1 MVSPMSAH
9 GAGRE
14 WGNGVAA
21 LVLLVVGLVVGAL
34 GAWFVLNRHAVAE
47 RLPYYPAMRV
57 AADPVHGVD
66 EDTIAVDDLPVALLV
81 LGRNGRL
88 LHAGARAQGEFA
100 EGLGTMIRHPALQ
113 RAVSELQPGS
123 VTEVRI
129 EADVPVRRVV
139 QGFVKA
145 ALWHGHPACVVV
157 LLDATARDAL
167 DRARS
172 DFVAHA
178 SHELRTP
185 LAALIGFIE
194 TLQGP
199 AANDGV
205 ARQKFLGIMAR
216 QASRMQ
222 RLIDRLLYL
231 SRVQMLEHQRPQGRV
246 VVTDLLGRF
255 HDELQGKPA
264 EERAALVVHA
274 APPGSLR
281 GDADQILQVL
291 VNLCENALRY
301 GRPQPP
307 AVPRIE
313 IGAQWLETGGLLL
326 TVHDNGP
333 GIEAQH
339 LPRLTERFYRI
350 TQPAGRNTGDQG
362 TGLGL
367 AIVRHIVDRHGGRL
381 DITSVPGQGTCCT
394 VWLPGQP
401 LAAGDGGGDGAHM
414 A

>member
-1 MVSPMSAH
+1 MT
-9 GAGRE
+9 
-14 WGNGVAA
+14 A
-21 LVLLVVGLVVGAL
+21 LVLLVVGVVVGML
-34 GAWFVLNRHAVAE
+34 GTWSVLNRHRVAQ
-47 RLPYYPAMRV
+47 RLPYYPVARA
-57 AADPVHGVD
+57 AADPMAGAD
-66 EDTIAVDDLPVALLV
+66 EDSVRVDDLPVALLV
-81 LGRNGRL
+81 LARNGRL

-123 VTEVRI
+123 VTDVRI

-139 QGFVKA
+139 QAFVKA
-145 ALWHGHPACVVV
+145 APWHGQPACVVV

-199 AANDGV
+199 AAHDAV

-216 QASRMQ
+216 QAGRMQ

-231 SRVQMLEHQRPQGRV
+231 SRVQMLEHQRPQGQMV
-246 VVTDLLGRF
+246 VADLLGRF
-255 HDELQGKPA
+255 RDELQGKPA
-264 EERAALVVHA
+264 EERAALVVQP
-274 APPGSLR
+274 APPGTLR

-307 AVPRIE
+307 AVACIE
-313 IGAQWLETGGLLL
+313 IGARWLETGGLLL
-326 TVHDNGP
+326 SVRDNGP
-333 GIEAQH
+333 GIESRH
-339 LPRLTERFYRI
+339 LPRLTERFYRV
-350 TQPAGRNTGDQG
+350 TQAGGRNTGDQG

-381 DITSVPGQGTCCT
+381 DITSTPGEGTCCT

-401 LAAGDGGGDGAHM
+401 PEA
-414 A
+414 

>member
-1 MVSPMSAH
+1 MARFPGHA
-9 GAGRE
+9 AGRE
-14 WGNGVAA
+14 GEDGVTA
-21 LVLLVVGLVVGAL
+21 LVLLVVGLVVGGG
-34 GAWFVLNRHAVAE
+34 GAWFVLSRHDMAG
-47 RLPYYPAMRV
+47 RLPYYPVARG
-57 AADPVHGVD
+57 AADPVQGTD

-81 LGRNGRL
+81 LARNGRL
-88 LHAGARAQGEFA
+88 LHAGARAQNEFA

-113 RAVSELQPGS
+113 RAVSELQPGN

-139 QGFVKA
+139 QAFVKA
-145 ALWHGHPACVVV
+145 ARWHGQPACVVV

-199 AANDGV
+199 AANDAV
-205 ARQKFLGIMAR
+205 ARQKFLAIMAR

-231 SRVQMLEHQRPQGRV
+231 SRVQMLEHQRPQGQV
-246 VVTDLLGRF
+246 VVAELLGRF
-255 HDELQGKPA
+255 RDELQGKPA
-264 EERAALVVHA
+264 GERAALVVHD

-301 GRPQPP
+301 GRPQAP
-307 AVPRIE
+307 AVARIE
-313 IGAQWLETGGLLL
+313 VGAQWLDTGGLLL
-326 TVHDNGP
+326 SVRDNGP
-333 GIEAQH
+333 GIEPQH

-381 DITSVPGQGTCCT
+381 DITSVPGEGTRCT

-401 LAAGDGGGDGAHM
+401 PVT
-414 A
+414 